1 MLWTL
6 TYPET
11 TKTSEGQTTLSGM
24 YQDSSGAGCLIAAY
38 SRQTPNRQ
46 AKMMY
51 TGAQSILE
59 QQAVQSAI
67 RHKSRSL
74 WRSVPKQTLTCVLG
88 FSPLVEDLDLSNF
101 WNTPQG
107 SQITLLNKR
116 A

>member
-1 MLWTL
+1 MSWTL

-74 WRSVPKQTLTCVLG
+74 WRSVPKQTLTCFRFLS
-88 FSPLVEDLDLSNF
+88 FSRRFRPFQLLEYPTGQSDH
-101 WNTPQG
+101 
-107 SQITLLNKR
+107 ITK
-116 A
+116 